1 MMNQVEYLGMN
12 INSRGMSLVQGKVQA
27 IQEAPAPQDVS
38 QLQSFIGMINYYQR
52 YIPNLSSILAPL
64 HVLLRKGSKWVW
76 QKEQEEAFTKAKEC
90 CHQIYCWLHYDP
102 SKELVLSC
110 DVSSYGVGA
119 VLSPIMPGGTE
130 QPIAYASRTLSVA
143 ERNYS
148 HLDKEAMAIIFGIK
162 NSRFKVITNH

>member
-12 INSRGMSLVQGKVQA
+12 INSRGMSPVQGKVQ
-27 IQEAPAPQDVS
+27 APAPQDVS

-76 QKEQEEAFTKAKEC
+76 QKEQEEAFTKAKEMLSSDMLL
-90 CHQIYCWLHYDP
+90 LHYDP

-110 DVSSYGVGA
+110 DASPYGVGA
-119 VLSPIMPGGTE
+119 VLSH
-130 QPIAYASRTLSVA
+130 YAWM
-143 ERNYS
+143 N
-148 HLDKEAMAIIFGIK
+148 
-162 NSRFKVITNH
+162 